1 MPASRVTLVGVLV
14 LAAAGLTATFGAL
27 VAVDTA
33 WRDWLIERRSPG
45 LTAVL
50 TACTTIGSSPVL
62 VALAAG
68 CTVWLGVARRG
79 REAFL
84 VAGTTLGALVLSP
97 LLKGIVGRARPAQSE
112 YLVQVNSFAY
122 PSGHSLTSTAVIG
135 VLTVLAAS
143 RLTAR
148 AARAAVTAAGVL
160 LIVAVG
166 VSRIYLGVHWPTD
179 VLAGWLIG
187 AVWLTTCLTIYAS
200 PATLRRGSPPR

>member
-1 MPASRVTLVGVLV
+1 MPATRVALVGVLV

-27 VAVDTA
+27 VALDTA

-62 VALAAG
+62 VALAFG
-68 CTVWLGVARRG
+68 VTSWLAVARHR

-97 LLKGIVGRARPAQSE
+97 LLKGAIERARPDSGH
-112 YLVQVNSFAY
+112 LVQVNSWAY

-148 AARAAVTAAGVL
+148 TARAAVVVAGVL

-187 AVWLTTCLTIYAS
+187 AVWLVICLTIYAS
-200 PATLRRGSPPR
+200 PGLLRRGGPPS